1 MPDFPSFDRRL
12 FLASAA
18 AMMPAVGMAQ
28 TGDRVV
34 YRDPHAPIGERV
46 RDLLGRMTLEEKA
59 AQMRCMWLTK
69 YQILDG
75 GQFSPAKAQTVLAQ
89 GIGQIG
95 SPGDTIGT
103 PRSSKDYYRSPEETV
118 DLVNAIQRHLT
129 LHTRLGIPA
138 LCHEETAHGL
148 KARDTTIFPIPPGLG
163 STWDLDLVEQAFAVA
178 GREARLRGAT
188 VALSPV
194 VDLARD
200 PRYGRVEE
208 FFGEDP
214 WHVAHMGIAAVR
226 GQQGH
231 SRPLGKDKV
240 FVTLKHFVHG
250 APQGGLNT
258 APADM
263 SERTLREAF
272 LVPFERIIRE
282 TDPAVIMPS
291 YNELEGVPSHAN
303 VELLQHTGR
312 ERLGFKGAYFSD
324 YGGVTN
330 LVSDHRMAANNDD
343 GAVLAI
349 TAGVD
354 AEMPDGQAYAR
365 IPELVRSGRL
375 SEAQIDRSVARILA
389 LKFEAGLFENPYIDK
404 ALAVHRVNTPTDIRL
419 ARTVAQKSI
428 VLLKNDGVLP
438 LDRHAPLKLAV
449 IGPNAAE
456 ALLGGYSGVNA
467 RSIGILDGIR
477 AAAGAGMTIGYA
489 EGVRIVEPDPSGQH
503 SNVRPLHFVDPAA
516 NVARIAEA
524 VALAA
529 RSDMILLV
537 VGDAPEIT
545 RESVAR
551 FAAGDRSTLGLF
563 GDQDALVEAMI
574 ATGKPIVAVL
584 INGRPLAVTRLAEK
598 ANALIEGWYLGQEG
612 GHALADVVFGA
623 INPGGKLAVTI
634 PHGVGELPDF
644 YDQHPSAR
652 LRAYVEGGPKPLF
665 AFGHG
670 LSYTSFA
677 VSAPRLVNPQ
687 IAVGDT
693 AVLDVDVANTGAR
706 AGDEVVQIYIRD
718 DVSSVPRPVLELRAF
733 QRVTLRQGET
743 RTLRFALPPDALAF
757 WNIAM
762 NFVVEPGT
770 FTIFAGPAS
779 DMLKSTRLTVI

>member
-428 VLLKNDGVLP
+428 VLLRNDGVLP

-467 RSIGILDGIR
+467 RSVGILDGIR